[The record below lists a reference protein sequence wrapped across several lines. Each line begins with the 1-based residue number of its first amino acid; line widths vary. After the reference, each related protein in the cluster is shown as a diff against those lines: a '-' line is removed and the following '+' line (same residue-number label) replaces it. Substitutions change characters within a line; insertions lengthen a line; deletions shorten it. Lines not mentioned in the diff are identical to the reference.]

1 MSFSPAMS
9 AQAKK
14 AKGKQ
19 IRDWHLNRRSG
30 SDLSGLAWAI
40 NAQVRGWINYYGAC
54 VPRMRKEV
62 TACER
67 RDRQSNAVQEME
79 EGADVLLPGPPG
91 SALRE
96 RDSKPLQGASV
107 KSGGLER
114 CRKRQG
120 NPCQVST
127 TELSESEPS
136 DDASKSRTMTSE
148 PGLRLFPGI
157 SLAGSTRS
165 WPGGVRRKGG
175 KNVVWALVWNSGT
188 SRVVASPEIGGNGS
202 TPRPKAEGESTG
214 CDALGRTAA

>member
-1 MSFSPAMS
+1 M
-9 AQAKK
+9 
-14 AKGKQ
+14 
-19 IRDWHLNRRSG
+19 
-30 SDLSGLAWAI
+30 
-40 NAQVRGWINYYGAC
+40 
-54 VPRMRKEV
+54 PRMRREV

-79 EGADVLLPGPPG
+79 EGADVPLPGPPG

-107 KSGGLER
+107 KSGCLER